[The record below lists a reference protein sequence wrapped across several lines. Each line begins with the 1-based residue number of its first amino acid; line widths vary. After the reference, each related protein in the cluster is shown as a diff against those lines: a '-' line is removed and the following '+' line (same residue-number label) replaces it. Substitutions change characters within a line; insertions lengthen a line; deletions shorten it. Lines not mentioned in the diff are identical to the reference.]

1 MSNQYETVFI
11 LTPVLSNEQMNEA
24 VDKFRKILTDN
35 GAMIVHENNWGLR
48 KLAYPIQKKNTGFYY
63 LLEYK
68 GPGEVISK
76 LETEFKRDERIM
88 RFLTV
93 ALDKHAIAYNVKK
106 RKNAELKKQEE
117 QTA

>member
-1 MSNQYETVFI
+1 MLNQYETVFI
-11 LTPVLSNEQMNEA
+11 ATPVLSEEQLMDA
-24 VDKFRKILTDN
+24 VNKFRKILTDH
-35 GAMIVHENNWGLR
+35 GSEIVHENNWGLR
-48 KLAYPIQKKNTGFYY
+48 KLAYRFKEEHGFYY

>member
-1 MSNQYETVFI
+1 M
-11 LTPVLSNEQMNEA
+11 
-24 VDKFRKILTDN
+24 K
-35 GAMIVHENNWGLR
+35 
-48 KLAYPIQKKNTGFYY
+48 
-63 LLEYK
+63 
-68 GPGEVISK
+68 
-76 LETEFKRDERIM
+76 RIM